1 MSFYC
6 GIGHTFM
13 HFYLYLLPLAQYLS
27 SLPQSVAFFSA
38 VDLDTVLRKEV
49 TMDCRTPSNPLGLKE
64 GQGIPPGE
72 ALDIYA
78 IIQRTN
84 GRLG

>member
-1 MSFYC
+1 MHDLFL
-6 GIGHTFM
+6 HT
-13 HFYLYLLPLAQYLS
+13 LLISP
-27 SLPQSVAFFSA
+27 PQSVAFFSA

-72 ALDIYA
+72 ALDIYT

-84 GRLG
+84 RTLEKWEHAI